1 MAALQPHLAW
11 PLGSIDRM
19 VGLLPRRVDAKIRT
33 VELPDC
39 AAELVCANGV
49 SADRAILYLH
59 GGAFM
64 TCGINTHRALV
75 ARPSKE
81 ADAAVLNIGCRM
93 LPRYGL
99 AAAIDDAVAGL
110 RWLQGQGYTSDQIVI
125 AGDSAGG
132 YLAHRNAGRCA
143 MFTGAALEGF
153 AKYLHRCE
161 RRPSSR
167 REAAALVNPV
177 TADLSQL
184 PPVTVHVSARVAR
197 TGARLPAGGRR
208 ASGGPPSPALR
219 R

>member
-1 MAALQPHLAW
+1 
-11 PLGSIDRM
+11 M

-153 AKYLHRCE
+153 ARESRDRRSVAATASDRARQCTCGTDRCTTS
-161 RRPSSR
+161 RWRP
-167 REAAALVNPV
+167 
-177 TADLSQL
+177 TCF
-184 PPVTVHVSARVAR
+184 
-197 TGARLPAGGRR
+197 RR
-208 ASGGPPSPALR
+208 AAEPCGYVGDFVKQVTDTSLVAANVS
-219 R
+219 